1 MGLTRHTSSNQWQ
14 MCLTDRPQSQFL
26 AERWTV
32 IPDLDSNCIYGGF
45 LWLTVSKINR
55 RSIGFVQNV
64 FWFNGISLAL
74 YPVYQHP
81 VLSTISR
88 SARIQWWDVGL
99 PRRWTEG
106 NSQLRF
112 RQKSLEES
120 WSRTIIWYDIQ
131 YSWTG
136 ASKLIKTLMWS
147 KQINTIHLVLNT

>member
-1 MGLTRHTSSNQWQ
+1 MTNVF
-14 MCLTDRPQSQFL
+14 DRPS
-26 AERWTV
+26 TV
-32 IPDLDSNCIYGGF
+32 TVLGRTLDYNPGHGQQLHLSGF
-45 LWLTVSKINR
+45 LWLIVSKINR
-55 RSIGFVQNV
+55 RPIGFVQNV
-64 FWFNGISLAL
+64 FWYNGISLAL

-99 PRRWTEG
+99 PLRWTEG

-120 WSRTIIWYDIQ
+120 RSRTIIWYDIQ

-147 KQINTIHLVLNT
+147 